1 MTQPPISIAGPSSVL
16 PILISIAA
24 LGVAV
29 IAPARH
35 ASAQQDI
42 PLEIRSLLF
51 ATSGLPEIRPPLE
64 TELHRHVPAPLRSW
78 KAMRDAGVV
87 RQLFD
92 YSCGSAA
99 LATLLSTPSSPVSE
113 QEILFETLDGLT
125 DEQKSETMELG
136 LSLLD
141 LRQAAE
147 RRGLHAAGYRVTPD
161 FLQKLT
167 RPVLVYI
174 EPHGY
179 RHFAVFRGL
188 RGDRVFLADPAH
200 GNIRYPF
207 WRFLEMWQTEGD
219 RGIIFLVDS
228 TPSPLL
234 ELSQGPAQPEL
245 LGAQQLLNI
254 GPTRAAVVQ
263 PARLQ

>member
-1 MTQPPISIAGPSSVL
+1 
-16 PILISIAA
+16 
-24 LGVAV
+24 
-29 IAPARH
+29 
-35 ASAQQDI
+35 
-42 PLEIRSLLF
+42 
-51 ATSGLPEIRPPLE
+51 
-64 TELHRHVPAPLRSW
+64 
-78 KAMRDAGVV
+78 MRDAGVV

-188 RGDRVFLADPAH
+188 RGDRSDTTQCAATECAAIQGTATQSAATGGDRSGRRACAVAGANTHGAATKSRTDGADQAGTDADERADP
-200 GNIRYPF
+200 G
-207 WRFLEMWQTEGD
+207 G
-219 RGIIFLVDS
+219 
-228 TPSPLL
+228 
-234 ELSQGPAQPEL
+234 
-245 LGAQQLLNI
+245 
-254 GPTRAAVVQ
+254 RA
-263 PARLQ
+263 